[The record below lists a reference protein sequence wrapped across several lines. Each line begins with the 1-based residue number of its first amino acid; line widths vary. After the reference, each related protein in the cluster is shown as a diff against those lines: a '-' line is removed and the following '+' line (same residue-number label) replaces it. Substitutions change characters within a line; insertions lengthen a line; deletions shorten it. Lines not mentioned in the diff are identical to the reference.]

1 MLKVDR
7 LKLYKF
13 PYYVLGLI
21 LENEGTLEGTYGI
34 LKNIF
39 SSNNREC
46 RF

>member
-1 MLKVDR
+1 MPKVDY

-13 PYYVLGLI
+13 SHYVLGLI
-21 LENEGTLEGTYGI
+21 FENKSTLEGTYGI

-39 SSNNREC
+39 SGNNGEY